1 MGKSS
6 RVSKRP
12 AKKTISGD
20 TLNKDGKKTQDEY
33 VDDLV
38 KLNELIDKLNE
49 KPLFN
54 EHLGHTVQSVS
65 HLSGCNELQNVRSI
79 DDIKTLAQPTN
90 ETLPIGIQYKL
101 LTTISDDNGKTYDN
115 DILNKLLI
123 LFKLIKKHRSK
134 FMEIPFVKSSSLT
147 GGKTKKAR
155 KSKNKTRRRK
165 IEQ

>member
-1 MGKSS
+1 MGKASRASERRTEKAS
-6 RVSKRP
+6 RV
-12 AKKTISGD
+12 I
-20 TLNKDGKKTQDEY
+20 LNKDGKKIKYEY

-38 KLNELIDKLNE
+38 KFKALIHEVKDT
-49 KPLFN
+49 PLFN
-54 EHLGHTVQSVS
+54 EHLGHTVQSVA
-65 HLSGCNELQNVRSI
+65 HLSGCIKLQEVKSI
-79 DDIKTLAQPTN
+79 DEIIKLAQPTN

-101 LTTISDDNGKTYDN
+101 LTTISVDNGKTYN
-115 DILNKLLI
+115 HDILNKLLS

-134 FMEIPFVKSSSLT
+134 FMEIPIVKSSSLE